1 MMHFR
6 RILTLLGLALMWAA
20 AGSEARAATFKTEEE
35 QVAEAI
41 KGPGVTVVHFWAP
54 WNENSKNELAKNG
67 WSTFV
72 DTNFEVKFIFVTSW
86 SKEDGRALLEK
97 NGLGKQENFKLLLHP
112 NSSRKEGERFDR
124 FLGLPVTFVPTT
136 WIFRDGR
143 LCYALNYGEVKFP
156 LLQAL
161 VRDAHEKWEK

>member
-1 MMHFR
+1 MRHFR
-6 RILTLLGLALMWAA
+6 RILTLASFALMLGVS
-20 AGSEARAATFKTEEE
+20 GSGAWAATFKTEEE
-35 QVAEAI
+35 QVSDAI

-54 WNENSKNELAKNG
+54 WSENSKNELAKNG

-86 SKEDGRALLEK
+86 SKDDGRAQLAKE
-97 NGLGKQENFKLLLHP
+97 GLAKQENFKLLLHP
-112 NSSRKEGERFDR
+112 NSSRKDGDRFDR
-124 FLGLPVTFVPTT
+124 FLGLPVTSMPTT
-136 WIFRDGR
+136 WVFRDGR

-161 VRDAHEKWEK
+161 VRDAHENWEK

>member
-1 MMHFR
+1 MRHFR
-6 RILTLLGLALMWAA
+6 RILTLLGFGMALAAAA
-20 AGSEARAATFKTEEE
+20 AGARAATFKTEEE

-54 WNENSKNELAKNG
+54 WSENSKNELAKNG

-86 SKEDGRALLEK
+86 SNDDGRALLEK
-97 NGLGKQENFKLLLHP
+97 NGLAKQENFKLLLHP
-112 NSSRKEGERFDR
+112 NRSRKEGERFDR
-124 FLGLPVTFVPTT
+124 FLGLPVTFLPTT

>member
-1 MMHFR
+1 MMG
-6 RILTLLGLALMWAA
+6 TLGMMVAVVAMFAVAA
-20 AGSEARAATFKTEEE
+20 TEARAATFKTEEE

-54 WNENSKNELAKNG
+54 WSENSKNELAKNG

-72 DTNFEVKFIFVTSW
+72 DTNFEVKFIFVTAW
-86 SKEDGRALLEK
+86 SKDDGRGFLEK
-97 NGLGKQENFKLLLHP
+97 NGLGAQENFKLLLHP
-112 NSSRKEGERFDR
+112 NSSRKDGERFDK
-124 FLGLPVTFVPTT
+124 FIGLPVTSLPTT
-136 WIFRDGR
+136 WIFREGR